1 MILRGR
7 RGKEFEEFKE
17 FKRGKRSTF
26 LKQKGGTDIE
36 PR

>member
-1 MILRGR
+1 LVIILRGR

-17 FKRGKRSTF
+17 ANVLAFK
-26 LKQKGGTDIE
+26 QEQVGTIWE